1 MEPPL
6 AIFVHCVGQ
15 RVIKG
20 ACEECRASRPM
31 ICSLVTLGR
40 TTTTITGWFNS
51 WMTPLV
57 QVSKLQRSPARPL
70 DANNAS
76 RLMAALDRQ
85 IRPVNVVLI
94 ISGMYVNYRD
104 WIQYEIEVAQS
115 YSKPIIGIRPWGSQ
129 RVPVA
134 VQSAATEM
142 VGWNTSSIVAA
153 IRRNSI

>member
-1 MEPPL
+1 MP
-6 AIFVHCVGQ
+6 
-15 RVIKG
+15 
-20 ACEECRASRPM
+20 
-31 ICSLVTLGR
+31 SLKTYDLFISHAWTYDDDYYR
-40 TTTTITGWFNS
+40 
-51 WMTPLV
+51 LV
-57 QVSKLQRSPARPL
+57 QFLNDANWFKYRNYSVPQHDPL

-94 ISGMYVNYRD
+94 ISGMYVTYRD